1 MIWQADLNMVT
12 HNVLGREDPTNY
24 SMGELDLNTF
34 VDAPGEIEV
43 AMGVQQMPYPDV
55 QSAAPYAQLANL
67 FSTYDYADLI
77 DATSSQITDNNI
89 AGPSQ
94 IAAPPSFFSNPPATP
109 TSRAPSSSTAPQQS
123 AMSPITPQSFF
134 DNGVESSRT
143 PSIGSSYA
151 APQQQ
156 QETHSSCAQDVFQ
169 QYINFD
175 AFAALSPLDDNTTPP
190 RPAPPS
196 QSQTMPMS
204 THSSQRTSP
213 SQGPYTPPSAAST
226 HVGIRRVAGSWRPPR
241 SEPDSPTE
249 QSPTGAW
256 AYPVST

>member
-1 MIWQADLNMVT
+1 MVT
-12 HNVLGREDPTNY
+12 HNILGGEDPTNY
-24 SMGELDLNTF
+24 SVGELDLNTF

-67 FSTYDYADLI
+67 FSSYDYADLI
-77 DATSSQITDNNI
+77 DATSLQVTDNNI

-109 TSRAPSSSTAPQQS
+109 TSRASSSSTAPQQN
-123 AMSPITPQSFF
+123 AMSHITPQSFF
-134 DNGVESSRT
+134 DNDVESSRT
-143 PSIGSSYA
+143 PSIGSLYA
-151 APQQQ
+151 VPQQQ
-156 QETHSSCAQDVFQ
+156 QETHSSYAQDVFQ

-175 AFAALSPLDDNTTPP
+175 AFAALGPLDDNTTPP

-196 QSQTMPMS
+196 QPQTMPM
-204 THSSQRTSP
+204 SSQRTSP

-226 HVGIRRVAGSWRPPR
+226 HVGIRRVAGSWRPPP
-241 SEPDSPTE
+241 SEPDSLTE
-249 QSPTGAW
+249 QFPTAAW

>member
-24 SMGELDLNTF
+24 SELDLNTF

-43 AMGVQQMPYPDV
+43 VMGVQQMPYPDV

-77 DATSSQITDNNI
+77 DATSSQITENNI

-109 TSRAPSSSTAPQQS
+109 TSRTSSSSTAPQQS

-143 PSIGSSYA
+143 SSIGSSY
-151 APQQQ
+151 PVPQQ
-156 QETHSSCAQDVFQ
+156 QETHTSYAQDVFQ

-175 AFAALSPLDDNTTPP
+175 AFAALNPLNDNTTPP
-190 RPAPPS
+190 CPAPPS
-196 QSQTMPMS
+196 QSQAMR

-226 HVGIRRVAGSWRPPR
+226 RVGIRRVAGSWRPPR

-249 QSPTGAW
+249 QFPTGAW